1 MSKNPFGNM
10 GNIMKQAQAMQE
22 QLAKIQEQA
31 GAKTVQGTA
40 GGGMVT
46 VTANGAMEVTA
57 VKIDPEVMKSGD
69 VDMLQDL
76 IVAAT
81 GEALRNAKDM
91 MANEMKSVTG
101 ACAYLGCSRRLL
113 RYPFSEQ
120 ANCMSIDNQGL
131 LTRLIRELVRLPG
144 IGQKTAQRL
153 AFHILKLKKSR
164 HSALRMPSER

>member
-31 GAKTVQGTA
+31 AVKTVQGTA

-46 VTANGAMEVTA
+46 VTANGAMEMVA
-57 VKIDPEVMKSGD
+57 IKIDPEV
-69 VDMLQDL
+69 MLQDL

-91 MANEMKSVTG
+91 MANEMKGITG
-101 ACAYLGCSRRLL
+101 GMRI
-113 RYPFSEQ
+113 P
-120 ANCMSIDNQGL
+120 GL
-131 LTRLIRELVRLPG
+131 
-144 IGQKTAQRL
+144 
-153 AFHILKLKKSR
+153 F
-164 HSALRMPSER
+164 